1 MVRIVPVA
9 CPDTLGLTVGVVG
22 GNAEVRTR
30 HSQAAIVSVC
40 IATGH
45 SPLGLTASVADW
57 LVQW

>member
-22 GNAEVRTR
+22 GNAEARTR

-40 IATGH
+40 SATGH
-45 SPLGLTASVADW
+45 SPSH
-57 LVQW
+57 